1 LISVAERSGTASGV
15 GTGACFGAAGCV
27 ISADGFGAAGRFAAA
42 GRFGAALAL
51 GAVGRFRVVIAF
63 GAAAG
68 GIAELRR
75 RGAVRAGDDFDA
87 LERNPLGFDG

>member
-1 LISVAERSGTASGV
+1 LISVAERSGAASGV
-15 GTGACFGAAGCV
+15 GTGACFGAAGGV
-27 ISADGFGAAGRFAAA
+27 ISADGFGAAGRLGAA
-42 GRFGAALAL
+42 GRFGA
-51 GAVGRFRVVIAF
+51 VGRCRVAIAF

-68 GIAELRR
+68 DIAELGR